1 MSSSNISYA
10 RARLLLGVFGVGS
23 IVVTSLALIVT
34 GMPER
39 ILPTAEVWQWQDPL
53 SLAAFIGIYI
63 CVMMPLD
70 FWGGYYLP
78 RRYGRASI
86 SLRSYLGDWVRGTTL
101 QAAVFFVSGMLLLAA
116 GRSAG
121 LLGVAAMLLLIMVA
135 CLYLQQNHAL
145 AEKVQLGQNNQRKLD
160 AALLQLDKLGLRP
173 IPVAVRSSRDVGFT
187 GGIVG
192 MPGRETSIVPERWI
206 NLLSVEELSVVLARR
221 SVAVSSESRSRGI
234 LLAIGWCLSSFILSA
249 SLWGVEIVSVA
260 SLVTVLLGA
269 ALFTFLGL
277 LILPMISRQSSY
289 QIDQQVADCG
299 VAAEALTGMIEKLDR
314 LQDNEP
320 ERSPIIESIFH
331 PIPSVANRKSSSKL
345 VPAVPTAWH
354 AARMTIFLSW
364 ASVGLL
370 SRAVHCNVGRPDLW
384 LMLPTD

>member
-1 MSSSNISYA
+1 MSSPNLSYA

-23 IVVTSLALIVT
+23 IVVTSAALIAT
-34 GMPER
+34 GVPAR
-39 ILPTAEVWQWQDPL
+39 LLPTSDNWQWEDPL
-53 SLAAFIGIYI
+53 SLAAFIGTYI

-70 FWGGYYLP
+70 YLGGWYLP

-86 SLRSYLGDWVRGTTL
+86 SLRSYFGGWARGTVL

-116 GRSAG
+116 GRVAG
-121 LLGVAAMLLLIMVA
+121 LPGVAAMLFLIMVA
-135 CLYLQQNHAL
+135 CLYLQQKHSL
-145 AEKVQLGQNNQRKLD
+145 LDQVQLEHDKQQKLD
-160 AALLQLDKLGLRP
+160 AALLELEQLGLST
-173 IPVAVRSSRDVGFT
+173 IPVAVRSSRDIGFT

-192 MPGRETSIVPERWI
+192 MPGRETSIIPERWI
-206 NLLSVEELSVVLARR
+206 NQLSVEELSVVLARR
-221 SVAVSSESRSRGI
+221 SVAVSSESRTRGI
-234 LLAIGWCLSSFILSA
+234 LLAIAWSLSSFVLSA
-249 SLWGVEIVSVA
+249 CLLGVEIVSVA

-269 ALFTFLGL
+269 TLFTFLGL

-299 VAAEALTGMIEKLDR
+299 VAPEALTGMIEKLDR
-314 LQDNEP
+314 LQDDEP

-331 PIPSVANRKSSSKL
+331 PIPSVANRKSPTKP
-345 VPAVPTAWH
+345 VPAVPVAWH